1 MPIIMYM
8 VTLPMMSM
16 LPLAE
21 VRNNLSKIVDEVERT
36 HDAVTIT
43 RNGRPSAVV
52 LSVDDYESMLETFA
66 LLESQEDQERLAQA
80 KEEYERGDVVTGD
93 EMAELMRERSPR
105 KGST

>member
-1 MPIIMYM
+1 M
-8 VTLPMMSM
+8 TT

-21 VRNNLSKIVDEVERT
+21 ARNNLSKIVDEVERT

-52 LSVDDYESMLETFA
+52 ISVDDYESMMETFA
-66 LLESQEDQERLAQA
+66 LLDSPQEQASLAQA

-93 EMAELMRERSPR
+93 EMAELMRERAR
-105 KGST
+105 RETGA

>member
-1 MPIIMYM
+1 M
-8 VTLPMMSM
+8 TT

-21 VRNNLSKIVDEVERT
+21 ARNNLSKIVDEVERT

-52 LSVDDYESMLETFA
+52 ISVDDYESMMETFA
-66 LLESQEDQERLAQA
+66 LLDSPQEQASLAQA

-93 EMAELMRERSPR
+93 EMAELMRERAR
-105 KGST
+105 RETGT

>member
-1 MPIIMYM
+1 MYM
-8 VTLPMMSM
+8 MTLPMASM

-43 RNGRPSAVV
+43 RNGKPSAVV
-52 LSVDDYESMLETFA
+52 LSAEDYESILETFA
-66 LLESQEDQERLAQA
+66 LLGCQEDQERLAQA

-93 EMAELMRERSPR
+93 EMAELMRGRSR
-105 KGST
+105 REGSA

>member
-1 MPIIMYM
+1 M
-8 VTLPMMSM
+8 TT

-21 VRNNLSKIVDEVERT
+21 ARNNLSKIVDEVERT

-52 LSVDDYESMLETFA
+52 ISVDDYESMMETFA
-66 LLESQEDQERLAQA
+66 LLDSPEEQAGLVQA

-93 EMAELMRERSPR
+93 EMAELMRERAR
-105 KGST
+105 RETGT